1 MDPASAIAIA
11 TSSFAI
17 IKKGFALSKDVHAM
31 TKDIGKFMD
40 AIDDINNTHKEEK
53 KKKYGSVSEEALQT
67 YAAKKKAEAMQNEL
81 RNFLISTYGM
91 NAWNDVLR
99 IQAQIRKS
107 RIAEKERK
115 AKQLKL
121 IAEIVIGTIIGVIG
135 FAMLAL
141 FAMYLKA

>member
-81 RNFLISTYGM
+81 RNFLIATYGM

-141 FAMYLKA
+141 FAMYLKG

>member
-11 TSSFAI
+11 TTSFSV
-17 IKKGFALSKDVHAM
+17 IKKGFSLSKDVYSM
-31 TKDIGKFMD
+31 TQDIGKFMD
-40 AIDDINNTHKEEK
+40 AIDNINNTHKEEK
-53 KKKYGSVSEEALQT
+53 KKKYGSVSEEALET

-81 RNFLISTYGM
+81 RNFLIGTYGM

-99 IQAQIRKS
+99 IQAQIRKA

-121 IAEIVIGTIIGVIG
+121 IAEILIGTIIGLIG
-135 FAMLAL
+135 FAMLLA
-141 FAMYLKA
+141 FAMYLKG